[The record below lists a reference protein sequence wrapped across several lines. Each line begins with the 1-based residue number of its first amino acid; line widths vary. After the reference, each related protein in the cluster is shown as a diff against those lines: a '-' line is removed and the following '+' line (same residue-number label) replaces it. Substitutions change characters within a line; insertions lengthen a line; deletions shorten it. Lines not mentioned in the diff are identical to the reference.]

1 MSSFGGELWNV
12 KASVLGLRNTK
23 TRDRRNLEVKDITH
37 SIIKCRLTEY
47 ESADWSVCLFGWMSS
62 WRVQSDDEV
71 NGWQRCDH
79 KNIHALRLMIPKA
92 SIKETTRTL
101 TFNCFISTIRVHNI
115 CASSSGADPGIFAHS
130 PAKNVNHPQTPSSSK
145 ASFQQVNAAGG
156 HRWYR
161 RHVRS

>member
-1 MSSFGGELWNV
+1 MSSFRGELWNV

-47 ESADWSVCLFGWMSS
+47 ESADWSVSVFVVECPVEGFSLTMRWMNDSA
-62 WRVQSDDEV
+62 VTI
-71 NGWQRCDH
+71 

-101 TFNCFISTIRVHNI
+101 TFNCFISTIRMHNI
-115 CASSSGADPGIFAHS
+115 YVLHVLEQIQEYSRTHQPRMWKSPSDPELFQGVVS
-130 PAKNVNHPQTPSSSK
+130 TGKCCRWPQ
-145 ASFQQVNAAGG
+145 VI
-156 HRWYR
+156 
-161 RHVRS
+161 

>member
-1 MSSFGGELWNV
+1 MSSFRGELWNV

-47 ESADWSVCLFGWMSS
+47 ESADWSVSVFVVECPVEGFSLTMRWMNDSA
-62 WRVQSDDEV
+62 VTI
-71 NGWQRCDH
+71 

-101 TFNCFISTIRVHNI
+101 TFNCFISTIRMHNI
-115 CASSSGADPGIFAHS
+115 CASCSGADPGIFAHS
-130 PAKNVNHPQTPSSSK
+130 PAKNVKITLRPRALP
-145 ASFQQVNAAGG
+145 
-156 HRWYR
+156 R
-161 RHVRS
+161 RRFNR